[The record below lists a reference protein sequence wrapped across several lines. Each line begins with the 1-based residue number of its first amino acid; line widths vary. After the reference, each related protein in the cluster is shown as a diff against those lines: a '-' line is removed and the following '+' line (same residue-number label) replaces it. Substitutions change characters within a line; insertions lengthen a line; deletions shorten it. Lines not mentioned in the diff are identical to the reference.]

1 MRCPVCNN
9 ESRLVGFN
17 GLVAPILAT
26 SMLLLGQ
33 AATADE
39 HDVVKAWDDWHRA
52 RADQDGVALDRVLAQ
67 EFLYID
73 QGGRRHP
80 RAEYLAPATRDEPP
94 IITIHREELQV
105 RAYGDTAVVTGCV
118 TVKRLEILGK
128 EAADPPVRTTAV
140 FMMRDGRWQATIA
153 QDTRIGP
160 SPAVA
165 SGFHPATVPG
175 SPPRPVGIQEPGR

>member
-1 MRCPVCNN
+1 MRFPVCNS
-9 ESRLVGFN
+9 ELRLVESN
-17 GLVAPILAT
+17 GLVAPILVA
-26 SMLLLGQ
+26 SMLLLGR
-33 AATADE
+33 AAAADE
-39 HDVVKAWDDWHRA
+39 HDVVKVWDDWHRA

-73 QGGRRHP
+73 HEGRRHP
-80 RAEYLAPATRDEPP
+80 RAEYLALAARDEPR

-105 RAYGDTAVVTGCV
+105 RTYGNTAVVTGCI

-140 FMMRDGRWQATIA
+140 FVMRDGRWQAAIA

-160 SPAVA
+160 SSAVA
-165 SGFHPATVPG
+165 PGLHPATVPG
-175 SPPRPVGIQEPGR
+175 SLPRPVRVQGPGR